1 VKLVKDKSAKILGEV
16 IVYFRKKSG
25 ISQEQLS
32 LDSGLARSFVSEIER
47 GIKFPTVHTLMVIGA
62 SLGVRPSAI
71 MSELESRLKWKD

>member
-1 VKLVKDKSAKILGEV
+1 MKLVKDKSAKILGEV

-62 SLGVRPSAI
+62 SLGGRPSAI